1 MIMCKKPLKLTIE
14 NIIIQN
20 NNKDTYILLNPTARV
35 LKVNEIGKI
44 IIELCNGNNTA
55 EDIITQIVRQFG
67 ADYNQV
73 RDDVIGF
80 LEKLRICQLLPPE

>member
-44 IIELCNGNNTA
+44 IIELCNGNNAA